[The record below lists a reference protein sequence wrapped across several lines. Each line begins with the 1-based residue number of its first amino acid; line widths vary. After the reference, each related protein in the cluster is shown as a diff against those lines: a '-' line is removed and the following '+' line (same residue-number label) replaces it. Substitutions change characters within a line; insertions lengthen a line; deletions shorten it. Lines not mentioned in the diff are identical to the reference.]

1 MNPLPELFPGF
12 DSRKINVG
20 EVDIFTRTG
29 GTGPALLLL
38 HGYPQTH
45 ACWHKVA
52 ARLAQHFSLVLMD
65 LRGYGQSSAPPGDAD
80 HLVYSKRT
88 MAKDCVAVMSE
99 LGHQQFSVLS
109 HDRGARVGYR
119 LALDHADRVEKLITL
134 DIVPTSEAWD
144 AMDYKG
150 AMSKFHWTFL
160 AQPYPL
166 PEEIIQAAPDT
177 WHEYLLRSWSAE
189 DDLSPFDSNALQHY
203 RESYRQ
209 PARIHAM
216 SEDYRAGLTVD
227 YQLDQADLAA
237 GRKISCPTLALWGQ
251 RRSLG
256 TVSNTVQ
263 IWEKWCEQIEGKAI
277 ESGHFLA
284 EENATDTVEEVLRF
298 LTK

>member
-12 DSRKINVG
+12 AATILNVG
-20 EVDIFTRTG
+20 GVDIFTRTG

-45 ACWHKVA
+45 ACWHKMA
-52 ARLAQHFSLVLMD
+52 SQLAQHFSLVLMD
-65 LRGYGQSSAPPGDAD
+65 LRGYGQSSAPAGDAD
-80 HLVYSKRT
+80 HLTYSKRA
-88 MAKDCVAVMSE
+88 MAQDCAAVMSE
-99 LGHQQFSVLS
+99 LGHKRFSVLS

-119 LALDHADRVEKLITL
+119 LALDHAERIENLITL

-144 AMDYKG
+144 AMDYQG
-150 AMSKFHWTFL
+150 AMNKFHWTFL
-160 AQPYPL
+160 AQPHPL
-166 PEEIIQAAPDT
+166 PEQIIEAATDT
-177 WHEYLLRSWSAE
+177 WHEYLLRNWSAH
-189 DDLSPFDSNALQHY
+189 DDLSAFDPDALQHY
-203 RESYRQ
+203 RQSYRQ

-227 YQLDQADLAA
+227 YRLDLADLAA

-256 TVSNTVQ
+256 TVSNTLQV
-263 IWEKWCEQIEGKAI
+263 WKKWCDNVEGKPI

-284 EENATDTVEEVLRF
+284 EENALHTTDEVLRF
-298 LTK
+298 LKA